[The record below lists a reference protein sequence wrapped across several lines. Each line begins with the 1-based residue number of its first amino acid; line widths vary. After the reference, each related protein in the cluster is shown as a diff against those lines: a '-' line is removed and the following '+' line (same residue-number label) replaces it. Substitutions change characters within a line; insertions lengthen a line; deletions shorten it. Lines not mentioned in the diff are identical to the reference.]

1 MHTQAPPLPPLS
13 HEGRDACTE
22 VCGWMEAQKSGK
34 CIMWD
39 PRGEALG
46 CRQLWLWF
54 PHTINLVPGGHSSLL
69 TSPHAESRQLNYL
82 SHAATAKPF
91 EEGKKRE
98 RKDDG
103 GGKNNNLPT
112 GHHSF

>member
-1 MHTQAPPLPPLS
+1 MQTQAFAPILPPPPLS
-13 HEGRDACTE
+13 HEGRAAGTE

-46 CRQLWLWF
+46 RWQPWLWF
-54 PHTINLVPGGHSSLL
+54 PHTINLVPGGHCSLL

-82 SHAATAKPF
+82 SHATAAKPF

-98 RKDDG
+98 RKNDG
-103 GGKNNNLPT
+103 GGEK
-112 GHHSF
+112 